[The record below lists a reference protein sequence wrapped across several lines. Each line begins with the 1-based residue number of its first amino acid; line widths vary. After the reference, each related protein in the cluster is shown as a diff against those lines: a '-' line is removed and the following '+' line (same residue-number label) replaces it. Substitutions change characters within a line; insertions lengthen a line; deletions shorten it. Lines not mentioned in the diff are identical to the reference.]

1 MAPIHNNYDR
11 PNNDGKRKS
20 SRMDLVSNHVGHKYA
35 KVVYAGSPAA
45 LTDYGSC
52 GAMYLRALDGIY
64 IGTAPDPPDVVHR
77 GGYRDGAN
85 AYTVLI
91 YRSSTTRKAPSCNP
105 GESVPAIGFPG
116 ARSGG

>member
-1 MAPIHNNYDR
+1 
-11 PNNDGKRKS
+11 
-20 SRMDLVSNHVGHKYA
+20 MDLVSNHVGHNYA

-45 LTDYGSC
+45 LTDCGRC

-64 IGTAPDPPDVVHR
+64 IGTAPDPQTWYTA

-91 YRSSTTRKAPSCNP
+91 YRKLHDTQGHARATP
-105 GESVPAIGFPG
+105 GNRYLRSAYRGPVVG
-116 ARSGG
+116 AEVR